1 MSPWAGALSFEET
14 LGAAGNGDEEA
25 FAAIWRW
32 FHPSLVRYLRIVA
45 PVEAEDVASEV
56 WLSVTQGLTRFS
68 GGEQAFRA
76 WAFTIARHRVIDG
89 ARRRSRRVLDTV
101 PLGDADM
108 PPAPDAAEAA
118 ATMMELG
125 ECLHLI
131 RSLPQGQADVVAL
144 RVIGGLSVTETAS
157 VVGKSEGA
165 VRVLAHRGLRQLA
178 EQLSPDGLAPGVT
191 R

>member
-1 MSPWAGALSFEET
+1 
-14 LGAAGNGDEEA
+14 
-25 FAAIWRW
+25 
-32 FHPSLVRYLRIVA
+32 
-45 PVEAEDVASEV
+45 
-56 WLSVTQGLTRFS
+56 
-68 GGEQAFRA
+68 
-76 WAFTIARHRVIDG
+76 
-89 ARRRSRRVLDTV
+89 
-101 PLGDADM
+101 
-108 PPAPDAAEAA
+108 
-118 ATMMELG
+118 MMELG